1 MPLTSIE
8 TAGWQC
14 AVQAIADAIFNVDG
28 DQRKVT
34 AAEIN
39 SNFSGLCV
47 GENLLACKRI
57 ESIKVPRHASVI
69 YSRINQKKEQMTRC
83 VYGTLHGFSSS
94 LQKVDVQKNLI

>member
-14 AVQAIADAIFNVDG
+14 AVQVIADAIFNVDG

-34 AAEIN
+34 AAENN

-57 ESIKVPRHASVI
+57 ESIKAPWYASVI
-69 YSRINQKKEQMTRC
+69 YSRINQKK
-83 VYGTLHGFSSS
+83 S
-94 LQKVDVQKNLI
+94 K